1 MELDPKVEKT
11 IFQILDNGTTDFKT
25 GYEEFILM
33 DNEVFKQ
40 SILAM
45 IPAGKS
51 RLRQYRFLF
60 DLPAD
65 QFKLMSQEYYLI
77 LLAEEELQQLFN

>member
-1 MELDPKVEKT
+1 MELNAQVEET
-11 IFQILDNGTTDFKT
+11 IFQILDDGATNFKE

-40 SILAM
+40 SILTM

-51 RLRQYRFLF
+51 RLRRYRFLF
-60 DLPAD
+60 DLPAE

-77 LLAEEELQQLFN
+77 LLAEEELQQLFH

>member
-11 IFQILDNGTTDFKT
+11 IFQILDNDTTNFEK

-40 SILAM
+40 SILTM

-60 DLPAD
+60 DVPAD

>member
-1 MELDPKVEKT
+1 MELDPKVEET
-11 IFQILDNGTTDFKT
+11 IFGLLDIGTTDFKT

-40 SILAM
+40 SILTM

-60 DLPAD
+60 DVPAE